1 MVDDIDLGAL
11 FKELETEEWC
21 RAVRPCPGCKGCDQ
35 LYGNLLTR
43 IREDLSTFAR
53 ITCMYRRRCVNAIA
67 SRIREQEERKQ
78 GFTGYGEDK
87 SNNHNQGMPDAECY
101 EGRMPDTECGEGRVP
116 DDERYEGRMPDAE
129 CHKKERIVSF
139 KRPFDNLDV
148 GTPDREQAKVSRTLS
163 A

>member
-87 SNNHNQGMPDAECY
+87 SNNHTQDMPDA
-101 EGRMPDTECGEGRVP
+101 
-116 DDERYEGRMPDAE
+116 ERYEGRMPDTE